1 MGGCPLIR
9 GLNSH
14 GRGEEVSFP
23 LQSQLGAVIGAV
35 LVIKKKEAKKKEALN
50 YIKEQ
55 RSENVF
61 ACDCLTHLR
70 GYKSQRSL
78 KETATET

>member
-1 MGGCPLIR
+1 MIR